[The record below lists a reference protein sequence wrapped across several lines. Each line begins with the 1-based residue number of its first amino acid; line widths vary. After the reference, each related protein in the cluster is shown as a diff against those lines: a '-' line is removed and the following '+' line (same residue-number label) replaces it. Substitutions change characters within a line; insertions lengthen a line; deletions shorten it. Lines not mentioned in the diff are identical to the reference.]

1 MQQADGQVQSHSMI
15 KVGSMNFGPFVPP
28 DQQRHIN
35 VQSEAKT
42 RVISSTHLTPK
53 KQKSFTIMIK
63 SRLNRGE
70 SQPDMMWRGHK
81 EDPMSTEKDQMS
93 SIATPLIA
101 REEGDEDG

>member
-1 MQQADGQVQSHSMI
+1 
-15 KVGSMNFGPFVPP
+15 
-28 DQQRHIN
+28 
-35 VQSEAKT
+35 
-42 RVISSTHLTPK
+42 
-53 KQKSFTIMIK
+53 MIK

-70 SQPDMMWRGHK
+70 SQPDMMRRGHK

>member
-1 MQQADGQVQSHSMI
+1 M
-15 KVGSMNFGPFVPP
+15 
-28 DQQRHIN
+28 
-35 VQSEAKT
+35 QSEAKT

-53 KQKSFTIMIK
+53 KQKSFTIMVK

-70 SQPDMMWRGHK
+70 SQPNMMGRRGSK
-81 EDPMSTEKDQMS
+81 EDPMNTEKDQIS